1 MDENALKRKRE
12 LEGEVEAEISDA
24 ESSDLDM
31 DITKEKP
38 LEGLKSKVKKQKT
51 QAAEPVGLA
60 GELAACG

>member
-12 LEGEVEAEISDA
+12 LEGEEISEP

-38 LEGLKSKVKKQKT
+38 LEGIKSKAKKQKT
-51 QAAEPVGLA
+51 QHVKRSISILKIIRHI
-60 GELAACG
+60 CS